1 MISPESRLFCPIGMM
16 PESNQEQQ
24 RLATLMELGLL
35 ETGSVPIFEEAT
47 QTAAHFLKAPICILG
62 LLDRDRQWLKSA
74 IGLSRMGLMNELAS
88 SRQLPRHEAF
98 CSHVVDSR
106 QVLMIPDTA
115 THPTFAT
122 SVLTQRY
129 GIQAYLGAPLLAANG
144 CCLGTLAVM
153 TVSSHEFTRQ
163 DIEILELIARWCMSE
178 FERDR
183 LLKQQLMAA
192 IAPSDLPQPHN
203 VIDISTSNEIKLPSI
218 NAIKVNLI
226 TQITQ
231 ELCTPLTSILG
242 MASILNSEIYAP
254 LTSKQKKY
262 TDIVLNSGQYLLSL
276 VNEILELGR
285 LDDSGQPLKLDPV
298 DIEMLCQQVLTT
310 LGQVT
315 QQCEQRTRLTVE
327 PGSRTWLLD
336 KDKVRQILYHLI
348 FSIIQ
353 SSSADSTIHIHVSR
367 KRYQLSLAVW
377 TSHPWLGEGIP
388 QSVLAKQWLPQLPLT
403 AFESDRFAAETDESD
418 AHDNAQIAQG
428 NAQGDVIPEHC
439 PEQSRFAANQMVSL
453 TLSQPDDS
461 RQGLGLILSRHLTEL
476 HGGQIALQ
484 GTPEQGYR
492 YVISLPQQPAS
503 IDEE

>member
-1 MISPESRLFCPIGMM
+1 MISPENKVFYQTDIV
-16 PESNQEQQ
+16 PESTQEQQ
-24 RLATLMELGLL
+24 RLATLIELGLL
-35 ETGSVPIFEEAT
+35 ETGSFPVFEEAT

-98 CSHVVDSR
+98 CSHVVESR
-106 QVLMIPDTA
+106 QVLVIPDTT

-129 GIQAYLGAPLLAANG
+129 GIQAYLGVPLLAANG

-153 TVSSHEFTRQ
+153 TVTPHQFTRQ
-163 DIEILELIARWCMSE
+163 DIETLELIARWCMSE

-183 LLKQQLMAA
+183 LLKQQEHQPTVA
-192 IAPSDLPQPHN
+192 IAPSDVPQSHY
-203 VIDISTSNEIKLPSI
+203 VIDIPTASETEPPSI
-218 NAIKVNLI
+218 SATSVSAIKVDLI

-254 LTSKQKKY
+254 LTGKQKKY
-262 TDIVLNSGQYLLSL
+262 IDIVINSGQYLLSL

-285 LDDSGQPLKLDPV
+285 LPDGGHQLKLSPV
-298 DIEMLCQQVLTT
+298 DIEMLCQQVLST
-310 LGQVT
+310 LGQVA
-315 QQCEQRTRLTVE
+315 QRCEQQMRLTVE
-327 PGSRTWLLD
+327 PGSRTYLLD
-336 KDKVRQILYHLI
+336 KDKVRQILYHLV

-353 SSSADSTIHIHVSR
+353 SSSADSTVRIHVSR
-367 KRYQLSLAVW
+367 KRYKLNLAIW

-388 QSVLAKQWLPQLPLT
+388 QSVLAKQWLPGFPLIEPEFDSFAT
-403 AFESDRFAAETDESD
+403 ETDADDSYNYEQALTRLQSHFAADQIV
-418 AHDNAQIAQG
+418 NQIAL
-428 NAQGDVIPEHC
+428 A
-439 PEQSRFAANQMVSL
+439 
-453 TLSQPDDS
+453 QPDNS
-461 RQGLGLILSRHLTEL
+461 RQGLGLTLSRQLAEL

-484 GTPEQGYR
+484 GNPNQGYR
-492 YVISLPQQPAS
+492 YVITLPQQTA
-503 IDEE
+503 